1 MGNLSGRLGGVDN
14 ACDGIID
21 LALSVGK
28 AKTAGFA

>member
-1 MGNLSGRLGGVDN
+1 MGRWGGVDN

-21 LALSVGK
+21 LALSGGK